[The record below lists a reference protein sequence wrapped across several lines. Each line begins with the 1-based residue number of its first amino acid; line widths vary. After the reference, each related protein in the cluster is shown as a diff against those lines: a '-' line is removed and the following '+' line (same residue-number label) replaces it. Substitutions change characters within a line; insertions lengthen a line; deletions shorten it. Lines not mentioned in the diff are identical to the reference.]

1 MEVNGYDISKNYSNE
16 EVQDLIEKSPYYK
29 ATSNDIDWL
38 SKVEMQGAIQK
49 WVDHSISVTINIP
62 NEATEELVN
71 QLYIKAWEVG
81 CKGVTVYRDGS
92 RSGVLVSADDKKE
105 SNPKLKTDT
114 LDHSRI
120 LSMINVTPKV
130 PLFITYFTLYPDFEG
145 NIKSFSDVY
154 GYDRVIFSILKNYL
168 GH

>member
-1 MEVNGYDISKNYSNE
+1 MKWAILGKSTSFSIIILKLGCEVNGYDISKNYSNE

-71 QLYIKAWEVG
+71 QLYVK
-81 CKGVTVYRDGS
+81 DLGS
-92 RSGVLVSADDKKE
+92 GLQR
-105 SNPKLKTDT
+105 
-114 LDHSRI
+114 R
-120 LSMINVTPKV
+120 
-130 PLFITYFTLYPDFEG
+130 
-145 NIKSFSDVY
+145 Y
-154 GYDRVIFSILKNYL
+154 GLQRWF
-168 GH
+168 